1 LAALNTRL
9 RKSVTPQ
16 ESNLAAL
23 LFALGRSTSSL
34 HCPTHCVVFAL
45 HEWTW
50 VKSPN
55 STWNNVGSFV
65 EISVGRNNGA
75 GSNIPNDGRFVDVGD
90 PGFAQN
96 RESTG

>member
-65 EISVGRNNGA
+65 EISVGRNTA
-75 GSNIPNDGRFVDVGD
+75 
-90 PGFAQN
+90 AQN
-96 RESTG
+96 LKLGALIRQLQFTRLTE